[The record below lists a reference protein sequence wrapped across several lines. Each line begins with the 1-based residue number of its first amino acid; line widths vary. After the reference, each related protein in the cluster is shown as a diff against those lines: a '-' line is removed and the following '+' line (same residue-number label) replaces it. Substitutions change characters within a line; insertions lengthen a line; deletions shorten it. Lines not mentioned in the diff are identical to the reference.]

1 MKTTTAVLVYL
12 SFPLL
17 LFWWGWFDWWVA
29 LPCTVALA
37 TVFWKTVGYKKPIS
51 PPQLS
56 YSSLPICFALALV
69 WTYLAG
75 VGGFR
80 PQHFDYFKHNL
91 IFNNLVRYEWPVRY
105 TDGTYLCY
113 YHAYYLPPA
122 LLAKWLGGISAV
134 HFYVFGWTWLGLT
147 LLFQLLHRLGGWT
160 LVILFIFFNSPEA
173 ILLIYEAFKS
183 PHTIGYTLADL
194 WTNDHTI
201 ELIQTPGGLM
211 FPSHVES
218 FTAAPQHALPAWLA
232 TGVFLECRVQSAK
245 CRLSIAECQNNNEF
259 TVYCLLFT
267 VLLYWSPLVA
277 VGLLSFIIYH
287 LAFNSKPYFKAL
299 TFHGAARADLHFTFY
314 GFSVLLITLPALI
327 FYAGH
332 VPLDDVQG
340 WWWTFLKTSH
350 EYVLLATFL
359 IIEIGFWGVLSW
371 FLKKQNAISNEDF
384 RLVLFAL
391 TVLLGLTLYRYGHF
405 NDLARRAS
413 LPATLVLCWG
423 IGKGLNSLNIT
434 GIYTKIVVESLLFL
448 CCLLPLKHH
457 LRWLTKQPY
466 TAIVDKKITDFTPY
480 PVHYLSRYHW
490 GEFDVV
496 AQYLGRANSWYFRY
510 FAPKLPQKPKQITRA
525 FYYWKS
531 TFALSDYEKEA
542 LKKYGATRLYIKFF
556 DVDWDPATR
565 QAIPKAVIHFKENP
579 PLAFVPTVFIT
590 NRTLEKL
597 SWGGVD
603 ELAHK
608 ISEKIGQ
615 IHRQQTQA
623 EIPRLNNN
631 PEFSRT
637 ELHIKELQIDCDWTL
652 QTRVKYFRLL
662 NQLKERLSK
671 KHNHFEYDVQLSATI
686 RLHQIKFY
694 RTTGIPPVERGMLMY
709 YNMDDWKN
717 IRTQNSIL
725 DLTVAGRYADYISDY
740 PLPLDVVLPIFN
752 WSVVYRNG
760 KFIAFINHLNHKDLE
775 QIQTFKKTAQI
786 NQYIALRDTL
796 FRGLSV
802 RRGDR
807 FRIEESTV
815 ENLKISGKTLAQEI
829 QNTKVTFAL
838 YHLDS
843 LNFTYYEKD
852 SLQQVFQTFH

>member
-1 MKTTTAVLVYL
+1 MKTTAAVLVYL

-17 LFWWGWFDWWVA
+17 LFWWGWFDGWVA
-29 LPCTVALA
+29 LPCTIALA
-37 TVFWKTVGYKKPIS
+37 AVFGKAIGFNKPIS
-51 PPQLS
+51 LPKIS
-56 YSSLPICFALALV
+56 YSSLFVCFSLAFI

-91 IFNNLVRYEWPVRY
+91 IINNLVRYEWPVRY

-122 LLAKWLGGISAV
+122 LLAKWLDGIGTV

-147 LLFQLLHRLGGWT
+147 LLFHLLHRLGGWS
-160 LVILFIFFNSPEA
+160 LVALFIFFNSPEA

-211 FPSHVES
+211 FPSNVES

-232 TGVFLECRVQSAK
+232 TGVFLECQVQNSE
-245 CRLSIAECQNNNEF
+245 CRGKKGF

-277 VGLLSFIIYH
+277 VGLLPFIVFDYFSREHSVNFSATKRH
-287 LAFNSKPYFKAL
+287 LHYSLL
-299 TFHGAARADLHFTFY
+299 TTHY
-314 GFSVLLITLPALI
+314 SLLIFPALI

-332 VPLDDVQG
+332 VPLHDVQG
-340 WWWTFLKTSH
+340 WWWSFLKTPH

-359 IIEIGFWGVLSW
+359 MIEIGFWGAIVW
-371 FLKKQNAISNEDF
+371 FLKKKNAISNEYF
-384 RLVLFAL
+384 RLVLFAPA
-391 TVLLGLTLYRYGHF
+391 VLLGLTLYRYGHF

-423 IGKGLNSLNIT
+423 IGNGLKSLKIK
-434 GIYTKIVVESLLFL
+434 GIYTKILMGSFLFL

-480 PVHYLSRYHW
+480 PIHYLSRYHW

-496 AQYLGRANSWYFRY
+496 AQYLGKANSWYLRY
-510 FAPKLPQKPKQITRA
+510 FAPKLPQKPRQITRA

-531 TFALSDYEKEA
+531 TFVLSDYEKKA

-556 DVDWDPATR
+556 DVDWDAATR
-565 QAIPKAVIHFKENP
+565 QAIPKAVIYFKESP
-579 PLAFVPTVFIT
+579 PVAFIPTVFIT

-603 ELAHK
+603 ELAIKIVQK
-608 ISEKIGQ
+608 ISLVL
-615 IHRQQTQA
+615 HSSLLQTGEGGRGEEVQ
-623 EIPRLNNN
+623 L
-631 PEFSRT
+631 
-637 ELHIKELQIDCDWTL
+637 DCDWTL
-652 QTRVKYFRLL
+652 STRTKYFRLVA
-662 NQLKERLSK
+662 QIK
-671 KHNHFEYDVQLSATI
+671 KALPAATRLSATI

-752 WSVVYRNG
+752 WAVIYRNG
-760 KFIAFINHLNHKDLE
+760 RFISFINHLNQKDLSKYS
-775 QIQTFKKTAQI
+775 TFKKTPQI
-786 NQYIALRDTL
+786 NRYIALRDTL
-796 FRGLSV
+796 FRGLSI

>member
-17 LFWWGWFDWWVA
+17 LFWWGWFEWWVA
-29 LPCTVALA
+29 LPCTAALIA
-37 TVFWKTVGYKKPIS
+37 VFWKTGGFEKPIS
-51 PPQLS
+51 TPKTLS
-56 YSSLPICFALALV
+56 SPLLICFALAFV

-91 IFNNLVRYEWPVRY
+91 MINNLVRYEWPVRY
-105 TDGTYLCY
+105 SEGTYLCY
-113 YHAYYLPPA
+113 YPAYYLPAA
-122 LLAKWLGGISAV
+122 LLAKWIGGISAV
-134 HFYVFGWTWLGLT
+134 HFYIFGWTWLGLT

-160 LVILFIFFNSPEA
+160 LVVLFIFFNSPEA
-173 ILLIYEAFKS
+173 ILLMYEAFKS

-232 TGVFLECRVQSAK
+232 TGVLLECRVQSAK
-245 CRLSIAECQNNNEF
+245 CRVSIAKCQSNNEF

-277 VGLLSFIIYH
+277 VGLLPFIIYH
-287 LAFNSKPYFKAL
+287 LIAGNKELWRPKQGLSLFRSPFSIFL
-299 TFHGAARADLHFTFY
+299 FPLHT
-314 GFSVLLITLPALI
+314 LISLPALI

-332 VPLDDVQG
+332 VPLHDIQG
-340 WWWTFLKTSH
+340 WWWTFLETPH

-359 IIEIGFWGVLSW
+359 LIEIGFWGLLMW
-371 FLKKQNAISNEDF
+371 FLKKKNTISKEDF

-391 TVLLGLTLYRYGHF
+391 AVLLGLALYRYGHF

-413 LPATLVLCWG
+413 LPAALMLCWG
-423 IGKGLNSLNIT
+423 IGKGVNSHKRT
-434 GIYTKIVVESLLFL
+434 GIFTKIIIGSFLFI
-448 CCLLPLKHH
+448 CGLLPLKHH

-466 TAIVDKKITDFTPY
+466 TAIVDKKISDFTPY
-480 PVHYLSRYHW
+480 PIHYLSRYHW

-496 AQYLGRANSWYFRY
+496 AQYLGKANSWYLCY

-531 TFALSDYEKEA
+531 TFELSDYEKAA

-556 DVDWDPATR
+556 DVDWDAATR

-579 PLAFVPTVFIT
+579 PLEFIPTVFIT

-603 ELAHK
+603 ELANK

-615 IHRQQTQA
+615 IHRQQIQA
-623 EIPRLNNN
+623 ELPRLNNSA
-631 PEFSRT
+631 EFSRSK
-637 ELHIKELQIDCDWTL
+637 LQIKELQIDCDWTV

-662 NQLKERLSK
+662 NKLKERLTK
-671 KHNHFEYDVQLSATI
+671 KHNHFAYEIQLSATI

-694 RTTGIPPVERGMLMY
+694 RTTGLPPVERGMLMY

-752 WSVVYRNG
+752 WAVIYRNG

-775 QIQTFKKTAQI
+775 ENKTFKKASQT
-786 NQYIALRDTL
+786 NQYIALCDTL
-796 FRGLSV
+796 FRGLSI

-807 FRIEESTV
+807 LRIEESTV
-815 ENLKISGKTLAQEI
+815 KNLKISGKTLVQEI

-843 LNFTYYEKD
+843 LNLSYYEKD

>member
-1 MKTTTAVLVYL
+1 MKTTTAVIIYL

-29 LPCTVALA
+29 LPCTAALA
-37 TVFWKTVGYKKPIS
+37 VFFWKEVGYEKPIS

-56 YSSLPICFALALV
+56 YSSLFICFVLAFV

-91 IFNNLVRYEWPVRY
+91 IVNNLVRYDWPVRY

-122 LLAKWLGGISAV
+122 LLAKWLGGINAV
-134 HFYVFGWTWLGLT
+134 HFYIFGWTWLGLT
-147 LLFQLLHRLGGWT
+147 LLFHVFHRLGGWS
-160 LVILFIFFNSPEA
+160 LVALFIFFNSPEA

-232 TGVFLECRVQSAK
+232 TGVFLECQFSN
-245 CRLSIAECQNNNEF
+245 AECRIKNKF
-259 TVYCLLFT
+259 TVYCLLFV

-277 VGLLSFIIYH
+277 VGLLPFISYH
-287 LAFNSKPYFKAL
+287 LIARNRELWKPDQGLSLFRSPFS
-299 TFHGAARADLHFTFY
+299 TFLFPLST
-314 GFSVLLITLPALI
+314 LISLPALI

-340 WWWTFLKTSH
+340 WWWTFLKTPH
-350 EYVLLATFL
+350 EYILLATFL
-359 IIEIGFWGVLSW
+359 LIEIGFWGVLSW
-371 FLKKQNAISNEDF
+371 FLKKKNAISNEDF
-384 RLVLFAL
+384 RLLLFAL
-391 TVLLGLTLYRYGHF
+391 TVLLGLALYRYGHF

-413 LPATLVLCWG
+413 LPAALVLCWG
-423 IGKGLNSLNIT
+423 IGKGLNSLKIT
-434 GIYTKIVVESLLFL
+434 GILPKTIMGSLLFI

-457 LRWLTKQPY
+457 LRWFTKQPY

-480 PVHYLSRYHW
+480 PIHYLSRYHW

-496 AQYLGRANSWYFRY
+496 AQYLGKTNSWYLRY
-510 FAPKLPQKPKQITRA
+510 LAPKLPQKPKQITRA

-542 LKKYGATRLYIKFF
+542 LKKYGATHLYIKFF
-556 DVDWDPATR
+556 DVDWDAATR

-579 PLAFVPTVFIT
+579 PVEFVPTVFIT

-603 ELAHK
+603 ELANK
-608 ISEKIGQ
+608 IVQKI
-615 IHRQQTQA
+615 
-623 EIPRLNNN
+623 RLIQ
-631 PEFSRT
+631 PSSFPPGDEVQF
-637 ELHIKELQIDCDWTL
+637 DCDWAL
-652 QTRVKYFRLL
+652 STRAKYFRLL
-662 NQLKERLSK
+662 AQIK
-671 KHNHFEYDVQLSATI
+671 KALPSATRLSATI

-752 WSVVYRNG
+752 WAVIYRNG

-775 QIQTFKKTAQI
+775 QSQTFKKASQT
-786 NQYIALRDTL
+786 NQYVALRDTL
-796 FRGLSV
+796 FRGLTI

-807 FRIEESTV
+807 FRIEESTI
-815 ENLKISGKTLAQEI
+815 ENLKISSKTLAQEI
-829 QNTKVTFAL
+829 QNTKATFAL

-843 LNFTYYEKD
+843 LNLSYYEKD

>member
-1 MKTTTAVLVYL
+1 MKTTTAVLVYI

-37 TVFWKTVGYKKPIS
+37 AFFGKAVGFGKPLS
-51 PPQLS
+51 PPKIP
-56 YSSLPICFALALV
+56 YSSLLICFAIAFV

-91 IFNNLVRYEWPVRY
+91 IVNNLVRYEWPVRY
-105 TDGTYLCY
+105 SDGTYLCY
-113 YHAYYLPPA
+113 YPAYYLPPA

-160 LVILFIFFNSPEA
+160 LVALFIFFNSPEA
-173 ILLIYEAFKS
+173 ILLLYEAFKS

-232 TGVFLECRVQSAK
+232 TGVFLECRN
-245 CRLSIAECQNNNEF
+245 ECQVQNLECRGRKGF

-277 VGLLSFIIYH
+277 VGLLPFIVFDYFRRDH
-287 LAFNSKPYFKAL
+287 SGNSSSEKQHFHYSLL
-299 TFHGAARADLHFTFY
+299 TTRY
-314 GFSVLLITLPALI
+314 SLLLFISLPALI

-332 VPLDDVQG
+332 VPLHDVQG
-340 WWWTFLKTSH
+340 WWSSFLKTPH

-359 IIEIGFWGVLSW
+359 MIEIGFWGVVMW
-371 FLKKQNAISNEDF
+371 FLKKKNAISKEDF
-384 RLVLFAL
+384 KLAL
-391 TVLLGLTLYRYGHF
+391 AALIVLLGLALYRYGHF

-423 IGKGLNSLNIT
+423 IGKGLNSLKIT
-434 GIYTKIVVESLLFL
+434 GIYTNIVMGSFLFI

-480 PVHYLSRYHW
+480 PIHYLSRYHW

-496 AQYLGRANSWYFRY
+496 AQYLGKANSWYLRY

-531 TFALSDYEKEA
+531 TFELSDYEKEA

-556 DVDWDPATR
+556 DVDWDVATR

-579 PLAFVPTVFIT
+579 PLEFVPTVFIT

-603 ELAHK
+603 ELATKIVQK
-608 ISEKIGQ
+608 ISLIQPSSFPPGDEVQ
-615 IHRQQTQA
+615 
-623 EIPRLNNN
+623 
-631 PEFSRT
+631 F
-637 ELHIKELQIDCDWTL
+637 DCDWTL
-652 QTRVKYFRLL
+652 STRAKYFRLL
-662 NQLKERLSK
+662 AQIKQALPSATR
-671 KHNHFEYDVQLSATI
+671 LSATI

-694 RTTGIPPVERGMLMY
+694 RTTGIPPVQRGMLMY

-752 WSVVYRNG
+752 WAILYRNG
-760 KFIAFINHLNHKDLE
+760 RFVTFINHLNHKDLE
-775 QIQTFKKTAQI
+775 QNQTFKKALQI

-796 FRGLSV
+796 FRGLSI

-815 ENLKISGKTLAQEI
+815 ENLKISGQTLAQEI

>member
-1 MKTTTAVLVYL
+1 MKTITLVLVYL

-17 LFWWGWFDWWVA
+17 LFWWGWFDWWMA
-29 LPCTVALA
+29 LPCTIALA
-37 TVFWKTVGYKKPIS
+37 VVFKKVIGFETPIS
-51 PPQLS
+51 PPKTL
-56 YSSLPICFALALV
+56 YSSLLVCFALTFV

-91 IFNNLVRYEWPVRY
+91 VINNLVRYEWPVRY
-105 TDGTYLCY
+105 ADDTYLCY

-122 LLAKWLGGISAV
+122 LLAKWMGGINAV
-134 HFYVFGWTWLGLT
+134 HFYMFGWTWLGLT

-160 LVILFIFFNSPEA
+160 LVVLFIFFNSTEA

-183 PHTIGYTLADL
+183 PHTIGYTFTDL

-232 TGVFLECRVQSAK
+232 TGGVLECRIS
-245 CRLSIAECQNNNEF
+245 SAECRSKNKF
-259 TVYCLLFT
+259 TVYCLLLI
-267 VLLYWSPLVA
+267 VLLYWSPLVV
-277 VGLLSFIIYH
+277 VGFLPLVIFDYFNKSTFDTFTSRKQTSFRSLLTTSH
-287 LAFNSKPYFKAL
+287 LLL
-299 TFHGAARADLHFTFY
+299 TTH
-314 GFSVLLITLPALI
+314 SSLLIFISLPALI

-332 VPLDDVQG
+332 VPLHDIQG
-340 WWWTFLKTSH
+340 WWWTFIKTPH

-359 IIEIGFWGVLSW
+359 FIEIGIWSILMW
-371 FLKKQNAISNEDF
+371 FLKKKKVISTEDLK
-384 RLVLFAL
+384 LVLLASA
-391 TVLLGLTLYRYGHF
+391 VLLVLAVYRYGYF

-413 LPATLVLCWG
+413 LPALLVLCWG
-423 IGKGLNSLNIT
+423 IGKGVNAIKFTS
-434 GIYTKIVVESLLFL
+434 IYSKIIVGSFLFL
-448 CCLLPLKHH
+448 CGLLPLKHH
-457 LRWLTKQPY
+457 LRWFTTQPY
-466 TAIVDKKITDFTPY
+466 TAIVDKKISDFTPY
-480 PVHYLSRYHW
+480 PIHYLSRYHW

-496 AQYLGRANSWYFRY
+496 AQYLGKANSWYLRY
-510 FAPKLPQKPKQITRA
+510 FVSKLPQKPKQITRA

-531 TFALSDYEKEA
+531 TFALSDYEKDA
-542 LKKYGATRLYIKFF
+542 LKKYKINRLYIKFF
-556 DVDWDPATR
+556 DVDWDAATR
-565 QAIPKAVIHFKENP
+565 QAVPKAIIQFKENP
-579 PLAFVPTVFIT
+579 PVAFVPTVFIT

-603 ELAHK
+603 ELATK
-608 ISEKIGQ
+608 IVQKIGQ
-615 IHRQQTQA
+615 IHRQQTQGD
-623 EIPRLNNN
+623 IPSINNS
-631 PEFSRT
+631 PQFSRT
-637 ELHIKELQIDCDWTL
+637 KLHIHELQLDCDWTL
-652 QTRVKYFRLL
+652 STRTKYFRLL
-662 NQLKERLSK
+662 NKLAKRLDER
-671 KHNHFEYDVQLSATI
+671 HNHFGYKVKISATI

-717 IRTQNSIL
+717 SRTQNSIL
-725 DLTVAGRYADYISDY
+725 DLTVAGRYANYISDY
-740 PLPLDVVLPIFN
+740 PLPLDVVLPIFS
-752 WSVVYRNG
+752 WTIAYRNG
-760 KFIAFINHLNHKDLE
+760 KPLKFINNLTHKDF
-775 QIQTFKKTAQI
+775 QRMKSFKKTTQI
-786 NQYIALRDTL
+786 NQYIALYDTTA
-796 FRGLSV
+796 FGFSI

-807 FRIEESTV
+807 FRVEESTV

>member
-1 MKTTTAVLVYL
+1 MKTTTAVIIYL

-29 LPCTVALA
+29 FPCTVALA
-37 TVFWKTVGYKKPIS
+37 VVFWKVVSFEKPIS
-51 PPQLS
+51 SPKILYTS
-56 YSSLPICFALALV
+56 VLVCFVLAFV

-91 IFNNLVRYEWPVRY
+91 IINNLVRYEWPVCY

-122 LLAKWLGGISAV
+122 WLAKWLGGLSTV
-134 HFYVFGWTWLGLT
+134 HFYFFGWTWLGLT
-147 LLFQLLHRLGGWT
+147 LLFHLLHRLGGWS
-160 LVILFIFFNSPEA
+160 LVVLFIFFNSPEA

-211 FPSHVES
+211 FPSHAES

-232 TGVFLECRVQSAK
+232 TGVFLECQNE
-245 CRLSIAECQNNNEF
+245 CRLSSAECRSRKGF
-259 TVYCLLFT
+259 MVYGLLFT

-277 VGLLSFIIYH
+277 VGFLPFIIYH
-287 LAFNSKPYFKAL
+287 LAFNSKHYFQTL
-299 TFHGAARADLHFTFY
+299 TFSVLHFTFY
-314 GFSVLLITLPALI
+314 SFSVLLIALPTLI

-332 VPLDDVQG
+332 VPLHDVQG
-340 WWWTFLKTSH
+340 WWWAFLKTPH

-359 IIEIGFWGVLSW
+359 MIEIGFWGAVIW
-371 FLKKQNAISNEDF
+371 FLKKQSAISNEDF
-384 RLVLFAL
+384 KLVLVAL
-391 TVLLGLTLYRYGHF
+391 TVLLGLALYRYGHF

-423 IGKGLNSLNIT
+423 MWKGINSLKIN
-434 GIYTKIVVESLLFL
+434 GILPKIVLGGFLFI
-448 CCLLPLKHH
+448 CCLLPFKHH
-457 LRWLTKQPY
+457 LRWFTKQPY
-466 TAIVDKKITDFTPY
+466 TAVVDKKISDFTPY
-480 PVHYLSRYHW
+480 PIHYLSRYHW

-496 AQYLGRANSWYFRY
+496 AQYLGTANSWYLRY

-531 TFALSDYEKEA
+531 TFTLSHYEKEA
-542 LKKYGATRLYIKFF
+542 LKKYDATRLYIKFF
-556 DVDWDPATR
+556 DVDWDATTR

-579 PLAFVPTVFIT
+579 PVAFVPTVFIT

-603 ELAHK
+603 ELANK
-608 ISEKIGQ
+608 ISEKIRQ
-615 IHRQQTQA
+615 IHRQQIQA
-623 EIPRLNNN
+623 EIPRLNNS
-631 PEFSRT
+631 PKFSRSK
-637 ELHIKELQIDCDWTL
+637 LHIKELQIDCDWTL

-662 NQLKERLSK
+662 NKLKERLSK
-671 KHNHFEYDVQLSATI
+671 KHNHFEYEIHLSATI

-725 DLTVAGRYADYISDY
+725 DLNVAGRYADYISDY

-752 WSVVYRNG
+752 WTATYRNG
-760 KFIAFINHLNHKDLE
+760 KFLTFINHLTHKDLE
-775 QIQTFKKTAQI
+775 QIKAFKKASQT

-796 FRGLSV
+796 FRGLSI

-807 FRIEESTV
+807 FRVEESTV

-843 LNFTYYEKD
+843 LNFTYYDKD

>member
-17 LFWWGWFDWWVA
+17 LFWWGWFDCWVA
-29 LPCTVALA
+29 FPCTIALA
-37 TVFWKTVGYKKPIS
+37 MVFRKVIGFEKPIS
-51 PPQLS
+51 PPKIL
-56 YSSLPICFALALV
+56 YSSLLVCFVLAFI

-91 IFNNLVRYEWPVRY
+91 VINNLVRYEWPVLY
-105 TDGTYLCY
+105 ADGSYLCY
-113 YHAYYLPPA
+113 YHAYYLPSA
-122 LLAKWLGGISAV
+122 LLAKWLGGINAV
-134 HFYVFGWTWLGLT
+134 PFYMFGWTWLGLA
-147 LLFQLLHRLGGWT
+147 LLFQLLYRLGGWI
-160 LVILFIFFNSPEA
+160 LVILFIFFNSAEA

-183 PHTIGYTLADL
+183 PHTIGYTLTDL

-232 TGVFLECRVQSAK
+232 TGIFLECQNKYREQ
-245 CRLSIAECQNNNEF
+245 RAECRITDEF
-259 TVYCLLFT
+259 IVYCLLFT

-277 VGLLSFIIYH
+277 VGLLPFIIYH
-287 LAFNSKPYFKAL
+287 FAFNNKHYFQTPA
-299 TFHGAARADLHFTFY
+299 FSVSHFTFY
-314 GFSVLLITLPALI
+314 SFTVLFTVLPALI
-327 FYAGH
+327 FYTGH

-340 WWWTFLKTSH
+340 WWWTFIKTPH

-359 IIEIGFWGVLSW
+359 FIEIVVWGVLIW
-371 FLKKQNAISNEDF
+371 FLKKKKAVSKEDF
-384 RLVLFAL
+384 KLVLLAL
-391 TVLLGLTLYRYGHF
+391 AVLLVLTFYRYGHF

-413 LPATLVLCWG
+413 LPALLVLCWG
-423 IGKGLNSLNIT
+423 IGKGLNAIRFTS
-434 GIYTKIVVESLLFL
+434 IYYKIIMGGFLFL
-448 CCLLPLKHH
+448 CGLLPLKHH
-457 LRWLTKQPY
+457 LRWFTSQPY
-466 TAIVDKKITDFTPY
+466 TAIVDKKISDFTPY
-480 PVHYLSRYHW
+480 PIHYLSRYHW

-496 AQYLGRANSWYFRY
+496 AQYLGEANAWYLRY
-510 FAPKLPQKPKQITRA
+510 FTSKIPQKPKQITRA

-531 TFALSDYEKEA
+531 TFTLSDYEKEA
-542 LKKYGATRLYIKFF
+542 LKKYNINRLYIKFF
-556 DVDWDPATR
+556 DVDWDATTH
-565 QAIPKAVIHFKENP
+565 QAIPKAIIQFKENP
-579 PLAFVPTVFIT
+579 PVEFVPTVFIT

-603 ELAHK
+603 ELATKIVQK
-608 ISEKIGQ
+608 ISLIPLPPFSKLEKRAMRAGD
-615 IHRQQTQA
+615 
-623 EIPRLNNN
+623 EIQ
-631 PEFSRT
+631 F
-637 ELHIKELQIDCDWTL
+637 DCDWSIS
-652 QTRVKYFRLL
+652 TRAKYFRLL
-662 NQLKERLSK
+662 NQIRKELPASTR
-671 KHNHFEYDVQLSATI
+671 LSATI

-717 IRTQNSIL
+717 IRTENSIL
-725 DLTVAGRYADYISDY
+725 DLTIAGRYAKYISDY
-740 PLPLDVVLPIFN
+740 PLPLDVVLPVFN

-775 QIQTFKKTAQI
+775 QTQTFKKTTQI
-786 NQYIALRDTL
+786 NQYIALYDTTA
-796 FRGLSV
+796 FGFSI

-807 FRIEESTV
+807 FRVEESSV

-852 SLQQVFQTFH
+852 SLQQVFQTFY